1 MIRNKMTFR
10 FGIREK
16 MKLWHHIVEKHI
28 FYDIS
33 HFPVDPPIISL
44 DSYNGWWTY
53 AVHHKYLGILSA
65 ISSKDLFSLFS

>member
-33 HFPVDPPIISL
+33 YFPVDPPIISL
-44 DSYNGWWTY
+44 DSYNGW
-53 AVHHKYLGILSA
+53 
-65 ISSKDLFSLFS
+65 

>member
-44 DSYNGWWTY
+44 DSYNGW
-53 AVHHKYLGILSA
+53 
-65 ISSKDLFSLFS
+65 